1 MQYLFNMAKVL
12 MEIDNDLIEFFLEH
26 IDDTEPVEVLL
37 HKMLKLLKELL
48 TEAAIRD
55 RTYPC

>member
-1 MQYLFNMAKVL
+1 MAKVL